1 MGCLISSLSNL
12 INLYTKKDT
21 QQYTY
26 LKDCFD
32 YDINYDSDNLSYKY
46 ISLSAIKKKNPII
59 VSIDGN
65 IGSGKSTIVRYLKSN
80 FKEYIRM
87 ETGSELN
94 ICILEEPV
102 DIWNEIVDK
111 KDGKNIIEKY
121 YEDQEKYSFA
131 FQMMA
136 YISRL
141 SQIKEAIDKNCYD
154 IIITERS
161 IFTDKYIFAK
171 MLYDD
176 NKINDIEY
184 SIYLKWFN
192 TFNNVLDNIK
202 IVYIKTT
209 PEVSNK
215 RVIKRQRSGENISL
229 DYLKKCHNY
238 HEALLKEDYNMVI
251 INGNIEADPKI
262 SIDDLY
268 YNMIMN
274 KIYKFIFSDF
284 TFS

>member
-1 MGCLISSLSNL
+1 MGCLISSLSSL

-26 LKDCFD
+26 LKDCVD
-32 YDINYDSDNLSYKY
+32 YDIDNLSYKY
-46 ISLSAIKKKNPII
+46 ISLNGIKKKNPII

-87 ETGSELN
+87 ETGIELN

-102 DIWNEIVDK
+102 DIWNQIVDK

-141 SQIKEAIDKNCYD
+141 SQIKKAIDENCYD

-161 IFTDKYIFAK
+161 ILTDKHIFAK

-184 SIYLKWFN
+184 SIYLKWFDE
-192 TFNNVLDNIK
+192 FNHVIDNIK
-202 IVYIKTT
+202 IIYIKTS
-209 PEVSNK
+209 PEVSCK
-215 RVIKRQRSGENISL
+215 RVLKRQRLGENISL
-229 DYLKKCHNY
+229 DYLKKCHDYN
-238 HEALLKEDYNMVI
+238 EDILKENYNI
-251 INGNIEADPKI
+251 ILINGNIEADPKI
-262 SIDDLY
+262 SIDHIY
-268 YNMIMN
+268 YNMVMN

-284 TFS
+284 TF

>member
-12 INLYTKKDT
+12 INLDKKNDK
-21 QQYTY
+21 YKY
-26 LKDCFD
+26 VKNHYND
-32 YDINYDSDNLSYKY
+32 NSDSDNLSYKY
-46 ISLSAIKKKNPII
+46 TNLNYIKKKPPII

-65 IGSGKSTIVRYLKSN
+65 IGSGKSTIVKYLKSN
-80 FKEYIRM
+80 LKEYIKK
-87 ETGSELN
+87 ESGSEFN

-102 DIWNEIVDK
+102 NIWNEIVDK

-141 SQIKEAIDKNCYD
+141 SQIKKAIDENCYD

-161 IFTDKYIFAK
+161 ILTDKHIFAK
-171 MLYDD
+171 MLYND

-184 SIYLKWFN
+184 SIYLKWFDE
-192 TFNNVLDNIK
+192 FNDVIDNIK
-202 IVYIKTT
+202 IVYIKTS
-209 PEVSNK
+209 PEISCK
-215 RVIKRQRSGENISL
+215 RVLERQRLGENISL
-229 DYLKKCHNY
+229 DYLKKCHDY
-238 HEALLKEDYNMVI
+238 HEDILKENYNI
-251 INGNIEADPKI
+251 ILINGNIEADPKI
-262 SIDDLY
+262 TIDHIY
-268 YNMIMN
+268 YSMVMN

-284 TFS
+284 TF